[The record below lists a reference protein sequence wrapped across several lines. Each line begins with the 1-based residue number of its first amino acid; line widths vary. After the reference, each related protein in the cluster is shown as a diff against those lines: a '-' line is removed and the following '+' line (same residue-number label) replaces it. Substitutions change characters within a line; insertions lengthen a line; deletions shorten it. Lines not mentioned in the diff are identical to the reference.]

1 MNVEVLAQRAHQGA
15 KQTQA
20 MDGEARRRA
29 LTAVADALDEHRR
42 EIITANR
49 NDLERST
56 AEGVAQPL
64 LKRLRFDDAKI
75 DQAIRGV
82 RTVAAIPDI
91 VGDTQLARELD
102 DGLVLYRKSAPIGVL
117 AMVFESRPDALVQIA
132 SLAIKSGNALMLKG
146 GSEAMES
153 NRILADTIEG
163 ASVAAGLP
171 DGWMALLETRSQITE
186 LLSQDAY
193 VDLIIPRGSNS
204 FVRHVM
210 DNTTIPVLGHA
221 DGICHVYI
229 DRDAD
234 PEMARRIAVDSKT
247 QYVAV
252 CNAAETLLV
261 DSAVADTLLPSL
273 AAALSDARVE
283 LRGCERT
290 RALVPGITA
299 ATEEDWSAEYLDMIL
314 AVRVV
319 DGLED
324 AIEHINRYGSAHTDA
339 IVTGSTER
347 ANRFLRGVDSASVM
361 WNASTRFADGFRYGL
376 GAEVGIST
384 AKIHARGPVG
394 VEGLLSFKWE
404 LHGNGQVVADY
415 TGAGG
420 RSFTHRDL

>member
-42 EIITANR
+42 EIIAANR

-91 VGDTQLARELD
+91 VGDTQFARELD

-221 DGICHVYI
+221 DGICHVYV
-229 DRDAD
+229 DREAD

-384 AKIHARGPVG
+384 GKIHARGPVG
-394 VEGLLSFKWE
+394 VEGLLSYKWE